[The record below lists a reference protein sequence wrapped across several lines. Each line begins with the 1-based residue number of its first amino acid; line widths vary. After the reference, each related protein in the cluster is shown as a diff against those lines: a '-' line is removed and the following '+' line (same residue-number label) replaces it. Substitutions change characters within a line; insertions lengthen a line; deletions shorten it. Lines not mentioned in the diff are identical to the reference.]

1 MKAPQKD
8 KITLEFLSSQS
19 EEVGELRD
27 EQISVLNVVS
37 QDVGLLVK
45 ISELL
50 RAKIGSNEK
59 IETIVIVTH
68 HPIPEGI
75 YRAKAV
81 SMVSDITAEC
91 KLVIKGPKLYE
102 KSRVGN

>member
-27 EQISVLNVVS
+27 EQISVL
-37 QDVGLLVK
+37 
-45 ISELL
+45 
-50 RAKIGSNEK
+50 
-59 IETIVIVTH
+59 
-68 HPIPEGI
+68 
-75 YRAKAV
+75 
-81 SMVSDITAEC
+81 AEC